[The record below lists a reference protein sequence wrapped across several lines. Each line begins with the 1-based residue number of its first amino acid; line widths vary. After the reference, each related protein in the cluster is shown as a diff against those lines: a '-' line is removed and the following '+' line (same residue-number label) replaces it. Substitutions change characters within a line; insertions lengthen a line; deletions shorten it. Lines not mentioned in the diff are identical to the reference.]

1 MSQVSNI
8 DGLAVSELK
17 SRLRIVEEE
26 FDREMRIRGFDP
38 AQDDNVAL
46 PGPLAK
52 LYTEREDLREKLR
65 CANGEIGPSRDEGN

>member
-1 MSQVSNI
+1 MSNSN
-8 DGLAVSELK
+8 GLAVSELE
-17 SRLRIVEEE
+17 SRLRIVEED

-52 LYTEREDLREKLR
+52 LYAEREDLREKLR
-65 CANGEIGPSRDEGN
+65 SCANGKVSHSRNEGN

>member
-1 MSQVSNI
+1 MSQMSNI

-26 FDREMRIRGFDP
+26 FDRKMRIRGFDP

-46 PGPLAK
+46 PGPLAA
-52 LYTEREDLREKLR
+52 LYAEREDLREKLR